1 MTARDFYIAEIVR
14 EAERTG
20 YLDISYIMAKLNVC
34 ERTAYRIIASY
45 RSYKNKKVLTI
56 KKRKNVQS

>member
-34 ERTAYRIIASY
+34 ERTAT
-45 RSYKNKKVLTI
+45 V
-56 KKRKNVQS
+56 